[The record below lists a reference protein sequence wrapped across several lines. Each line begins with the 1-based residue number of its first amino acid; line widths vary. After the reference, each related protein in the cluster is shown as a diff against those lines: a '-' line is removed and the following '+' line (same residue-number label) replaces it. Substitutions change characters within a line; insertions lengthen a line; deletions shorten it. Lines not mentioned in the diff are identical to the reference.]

1 MKRTKRLLSTLLAL
15 CMVLAMLPAT
25 AMASG
30 REQINRWTVLVLD
43 HSGSM
48 RNDPIEQLKKA
59 ASTFCDEVERDSNI
73 NHVAIVGFS
82 TTPDTLGRNPVG
94 DNAVFTADMNVAKQ
108 QINNLRADGMTDMA
122 AALQEAKRLLDGV
135 SSANM
140 KDVKNIVLLSDGLPE
155 VEEVAY
161 NYTLQNTYAA
171 KGPYLASGYS
181 LEDYFLGSANYTH
194 EKFTDYGFV
203 PSGHKTM
210 YNIYAIG
217 FFHRLSAER
226 QKLCKE
232 ILMSV
237 QNKGFYE
244 VANTSDLEFVLG
256 GVVADEIL
264 DVKEPGAP
272 EGTSFD
278 PNTTPRV
285 TITIACP
292 VDVTV
297 TPRNSLNPVLDS
309 RDTTKLNCAY
319 GEMNVESAAGTKTI
333 TLDAEYRYDIKVI
346 AQEGAPATF
355 PVHIKAVHSSSPT
368 NPVYDETVEMKKAA
382 QAMSVYVRAGGM
394 SVAPVIPY
402 DPITTPDGED
412 VTDIPSHFTFVP
424 TVTGGTV
431 VLSKR
436 NAEPGDWVNVY
447 VTPDEGYK
455 LESLTV
461 TDMRGWPVTLREMGE
476 NAFSFTMPNA
486 RINVNPVFVKVE
498 ADDDPYSTNVPT
510 NIPNIEGTSPNYGNM
525 VINTAAMNYSDVNAG
540 DWFYNNVKFCH
551 ERYLLNKTGEAD
563 GKFEPNTASTRATVW
578 TALSRLA
585 GRNTVTQ
592 GDNWYDRAQIWA
604 KGKGITDGERPMDSM
619 TREEFVT
626 MLWRYDGNKY
636 VQNSALGQF
645 NDGESVSWWAT
656 EAVKWAVATGLLN
669 GSNGSLN
676 PQSNVTRAEVAAVLQ
691 RYVQNVH

>member
-25 AMASG
+25 AMAAG
-30 REQINRWTVLVLD
+30 NTEPAKKPVDRYTVLVLD

-48 RNDPIEQLKKA
+48 RDEPIEQMQSA
-59 ASTFCDEVERDSNI
+59 AKQFCQAAQEDNAKDNKTWNRI
-73 NHVAIVGFS
+73 AILGFS
-82 TTPDTLGRNPVG
+82 TTPDTG
-94 DNAVFTADMNVAKQ
+94 AVFTDN
-108 QINNLRADGMTDMA
+108 INDLTAAIDRLQATNLTDIA
-122 AALQEAKRLLDGV
+122 AALVEADSLLQKVGTSTDEYDV
-135 SSANM
+135 
-140 KDVKNIVLLSDGLPE
+140 VKNIVLLSDGLPE
-155 VEEVAY
+155 TYENGESGKYDNYGFSVDVGQSNRCWNIVEKSDLRTRNNV
-161 NYTLQNTYAA
+161 YTL
-171 KGPYLASGYS
+171 
-181 LEDYFLGSANYTH
+181 
-194 EKFTDYGFV
+194 
-203 PSGHKTM
+203 
-210 YNIYAIG
+210 G
-217 FFHRLSAER
+217 FFHSMSAER
-226 QKLCKE
+226 MALCRQLLSD
-232 ILMSV
+232 I
-237 QNKGFYE
+237 QTKGFYT
-244 VANTSDLEFVLG
+244 VTNSNDLEFVLG
-256 GVVADEIL
+256 DLVASDIL
-264 DVKEPGAP
+264 DPTVPEAP
-272 EGTSFD
+272 ETFD
-278 PNTTPRV
+278 PQQATNKIV
-285 TITIACP
+285 VKIACP
-292 VDVTV
+292 VNVTV
-297 TPRNSLNPVLDS
+297 EVKGTEVLNSVSQTDSKYGKIDFTPS
-309 RDTTKLNCAY
+309 TKYPGTNIKTVTL
-319 GEMNVESAAGTKTI
+319 AAGYPYNFELAATAPCK
-333 TLDAEYRYDIKVI
+333 AEVTYTYYDGQGIAKRMDGTPGEGV
-346 AQEGAPATF
+346 AQEVDFTISNATDLVSNIYVGANSNRASITEPSTAT
-355 PVHIKAVHSSSPT
+355 KDT
-368 NPVYDETVEMKKAA
+368 E
-382 QAMSVYVRAGGM
+382 
-394 SVAPVIPY
+394 
-402 DPITTPDGED
+402 ITDTS
-412 VTDIPSHFTFVP
+412 SHFTFVP

-436 NAEPGDWVNVY
+436 NAEPGDWVNIY

-510 NIPNIEGTSPNYGNM
+510 TIPNIEGTSPNYGNM

>member
-1 MKRTKRLLSTLLAL
+1 MRQFRNGVIKLGGKFMKRTKRLLSTLLAL

-25 AMASG
+25 AMAAGNGNDSNLIPTE
-30 REQINRWTVLVLD
+30 RYTVLVLD

-48 RNDPIEQLKKA
+48 RGQPIEQMKDAAKKFCEVIKNDNTNPETN
-59 ASTFCDEVERDSNI
+59 STNY
-73 NHVAIVGFS
+73 VAVVGFS
-82 TTPDTLGRNPVG
+82 TTPDAGAAFTQNIDELYPVI
-94 DNAVFTADMNVAKQ
+94 D
-108 QINNLRADGMTDMA
+108 NLRATNLTDIS
-122 AALQEAKRLLDGV
+122 AALLEADRLFRETPTTRETKKIV
-135 SSANM
+135 R
-140 KDVKNIVLLSDGLPE
+140 NIILLSDGLPE
-155 VEEVAY
+155 TSYTGHVDGPFKDMGHWAVGQANRCY
-161 NYTLQNTYAA
+161 NIVKENGMLD
-171 KGPYLASGYS
+171 GR
-181 LEDYFLGSANYTH
+181 
-194 EKFTDYGFV
+194 
-203 PSGHKTM
+203 
-210 YNIYAIG
+210 YNIYSLG
-217 FFHRLSAER
+217 FFHGMSYYDAAFCGKVLT
-226 QKLCKE
+226 KL
-232 ILMSV
+232 
-237 QNKGFYE
+237 QNCGFYE
-244 VANTSDLEFVLG
+244 VQKAEDLDFVFGQIGDEIIKGEPIGVPEGEFNFGANTPRL
-256 GVVADEIL
+256 VV
-264 DVKEPGAP
+264 
-272 EGTSFD
+272 
-278 PNTTPRV
+278 
-285 TITIACP
+285 TIACP
-292 VDVTV
+292 VHVEVTV
-297 TPRNSLNPVLDS
+297 NGDS
-309 RDTTKLNCAY
+309 WSTENATETVKVGNY
-319 GEMNVESAAGTKTI
+319 GKIELTQVSDGTSTKTL
-333 TLDAEYRYDIKVI
+333 TLRPGYNYTIGISAYADGNVTISTVNYD
-346 AQEGAPATF
+346 QNG
-355 PVHIKAVHSSSPT
+355 PT
-368 NPVYDETVEMKKAA
+368 NTNTEPRTYPMKKD
-382 QAMSVYVRAGGM
+382 QA
-394 SVAPVIPY
+394 
-402 DPITTPDGED
+402 ITTTIFRNGSFFTTDPNEDQPTKGDTDG
-412 VTDIPSHFTFVP
+412 SHFTFVP

>member
-1 MKRTKRLLSTLLAL
+1 MKRTKRLLSTVRAP
-15 CMVLAMLPAT
+15 CIVLAMLPAT
-25 AMASG
+25 AMAAGNGNDSNLIPTE
-30 REQINRWTVLVLD
+30 RYTVLVLD

-48 RNDPIEQLKKA
+48 RGQPIEQMKDAAKKFCEVIKNDNTNPETN
-59 ASTFCDEVERDSNI
+59 STNY
-73 NHVAIVGFS
+73 VAVVGFS
-82 TTPDTLGRNPVG
+82 TTPDAGAAFTQNIDELYPVI
-94 DNAVFTADMNVAKQ
+94 D
-108 QINNLRADGMTDMA
+108 NLRATNLTDIS
-122 AALQEAKRLLDGV
+122 AALLEADRLFRETPTTRENKKIV
-135 SSANM
+135 Q
-140 KDVKNIVLLSDGLPE
+140 NIILLSDGLPE
-155 VEEVAY
+155 TSYTGHVDGPFKDMGHWAVGQANRCY
-161 NYTLQNTYAA
+161 NIVVNDNKMLDNYNV
-171 KGPYLASGYS
+171 YS
-181 LEDYFLGSANYTH
+181 L
-194 EKFTDYGFV
+194 
-203 PSGHKTM
+203 
-210 YNIYAIG
+210 G
-217 FFHRLSAER
+217 FFHGMSYYDAAFCGKVLT
-226 QKLCKE
+226 KL
-232 ILMSV
+232 
-237 QNKGFYE
+237 QNCGFYE
-244 VANTSDLEFVLG
+244 VQNASDLDFVFGQIGDEIINGEPIPAPKDAFNPDANTPHL
-256 GVVADEIL
+256 VV
-264 DVKEPGAP
+264 
-272 EGTSFD
+272 
-278 PNTTPRV
+278 
-285 TITIACP
+285 TIACP
-292 VDVTV
+292 VDVDVTV
-297 TPRNSLNPVLDS
+297 NGKTASTKDETGPVLIGNKGEYGKIVIS
-309 RDTTKLNCAY
+309 PAAVGTTKTLTLCPGYNYTIGLSAY
-319 GEMNVESAAGTKTI
+319 ADGEVKITTQYVGGSSANK
-333 TLDAEYRYDIKVI
+333 DKEYKL
-346 AQEGAPATF
+346 T
-355 PVHIKAVHSSSPT
+355 
-368 NPVYDETVEMKKAA
+368 MKKG
-382 QAMSVYVRAGGM
+382 QA
-394 SVAPVIPY
+394 
-402 DPITTPDGED
+402 ITTTIFRDGTSFTTEPNED
-412 VTDIPSHFTFVP
+412 QPTKGDTDGSHFTFVP

>member
-25 AMASG
+25 AMAAGNGNDSNLIPTE
-30 REQINRWTVLVLD
+30 RYTVLVLD

-48 RNDPIEQLKKA
+48 RGQPIEQMKDAAKKFCEVIKNDNTNPETN
-59 ASTFCDEVERDSNI
+59 STNY
-73 NHVAIVGFS
+73 VAVVGFS
-82 TTPDTLGRNPVG
+82 TTPDAGAAFTQNIDELYPVI
-94 DNAVFTADMNVAKQ
+94 D
-108 QINNLRADGMTDMA
+108 NLRATNLTDIS
-122 AALQEAKRLLDGV
+122 AALLEADRLFRETPTTRETKKIV
-135 SSANM
+135 R
-140 KDVKNIVLLSDGLPE
+140 NIILLSDGLPE
-155 VEEVAY
+155 TSYTGHVDGPFKDMGHWAVGQANRCY
-161 NYTLQNTYAA
+161 NIVVNDNKMLD
-171 KGPYLASGYS
+171 GR
-181 LEDYFLGSANYTH
+181 
-194 EKFTDYGFV
+194 
-203 PSGHKTM
+203 
-210 YNIYAIG
+210 YNIYSLG
-217 FFHRLSAER
+217 FFHGMSYYDAAFCGKVLT
-226 QKLCKE
+226 KL
-232 ILMSV
+232 
-237 QNKGFYE
+237 QNCGFYE
-244 VANTSDLEFVLG
+244 VQKAEDLDFVFG
-256 GVVADEIL
+256 QIGDEIIKGEPIGVPEKEFNF
-264 DVKEPGAP
+264 DV
-272 EGTSFD
+272 
-278 PNTTPRV
+278 NTPRLV
-285 TITIACP
+285 VKIACP
-292 VDVTV
+292 VHVEVTV
-297 TPRNSLNPVLDS
+297 NGGSWSTENATETVKVGN
-309 RDTTKLNCAY
+309 Y
-319 GEMNVESAAGTKTI
+319 GKIELTQVSDGTSTKTL
-333 TLDAEYRYDIKVI
+333 TLRPGYNYTIGISAYADGNVTISTVNYG
-346 AQEGAPATF
+346 QNG
-355 PVHIKAVHSSSPT
+355 PT
-368 NPVYDETVEMKKAA
+368 NTESKTYLMKKD
-382 QAMSVYVRAGGM
+382 QA
-394 SVAPVIPY
+394 
-402 DPITTPDGED
+402 ITTTIFRNGSFFTTDPNEDQPTKSDTDG
-412 VTDIPSHFTFVP
+412 SHFTFVP

-498 ADDDPYSTNVPT
+498 ADNDPYSTNVPT
-510 NIPNIEGTSPNYGNM
+510 TIPNIEGTSPNYGNM

>member
-25 AMASG
+25 AMAAGNGNDSSLIPTE
-30 REQINRWTVLVLD
+30 RYTVLVLD

-48 RNDPIEQLKKA
+48 RGQPIEQMKDAAKKFCEVIKNDNTNPETN
-59 ASTFCDEVERDSNI
+59 STNY
-73 NHVAIVGFS
+73 VAVVGFS
-82 TTPDTLGRNPVG
+82 TTPDAGAAFTQNIDELYPVI
-94 DNAVFTADMNVAKQ
+94 D
-108 QINNLRADGMTDMA
+108 NLRATNLTDIS
-122 AALQEAKRLLDGV
+122 AALLEADRLFRETPTTRETKKIV
-135 SSANM
+135 R
-140 KDVKNIVLLSDGLPE
+140 NIILLSDGLPE
-155 VEEVAY
+155 TSYTGHVDGPFKDMGHWAVGQANRCY
-161 NYTLQNTYAA
+161 NIVKENGMLD
-171 KGPYLASGYS
+171 GR
-181 LEDYFLGSANYTH
+181 
-194 EKFTDYGFV
+194 
-203 PSGHKTM
+203 
-210 YNIYAIG
+210 YNIYSLG
-217 FFHRLSAER
+217 FFHGMSYYDAAFCGKVLT
-226 QKLCKE
+226 KL
-232 ILMSV
+232 
-237 QNKGFYE
+237 QNCGFYE
-244 VANTSDLEFVLG
+244 VQKAEDLDFVFGQIGDEIIKGEPIGVPEGEFNFDANTPRL
-256 GVVADEIL
+256 VV
-264 DVKEPGAP
+264 
-272 EGTSFD
+272 
-278 PNTTPRV
+278 
-285 TITIACP
+285 TIACP
-292 VDVTV
+292 VHVEVTV
-297 TPRNSLNPVLDS
+297 NGDS
-309 RDTTKLNCAY
+309 WRTENATETVKVGNY
-319 GEMNVESAAGTKTI
+319 GKIELTQVSDGTSTKTL
-333 TLDAEYRYDIKVI
+333 TLRPGYNYTIGISAYADGNVTISTVNYD
-346 AQEGAPATF
+346 QNG
-355 PVHIKAVHSSSPT
+355 PT
-368 NPVYDETVEMKKAA
+368 NTNTEPRTYPMKKD
-382 QAMSVYVRAGGM
+382 QA
-394 SVAPVIPY
+394 
-402 DPITTPDGED
+402 ITTTIFRNGSFFTTDPNEDQPTKSDTDG
-412 VTDIPSHFTFVP
+412 SHFTFVP

-510 NIPNIEGTSPNYGNM
+510 TIPNIEGTSPNYGNM

>member
-25 AMASG
+25 AMAAGNGNDSNLIPTE
-30 REQINRWTVLVLD
+30 RYTVLVLD

-48 RNDPIEQLKKA
+48 RGQPIEQMKDAAKKFCEVIKNDNTNPETN
-59 ASTFCDEVERDSNI
+59 STNY
-73 NHVAIVGFS
+73 VAVVGFS
-82 TTPDTLGRNPVG
+82 TTPDAGAAFTQNIDELYPVI
-94 DNAVFTADMNVAKQ
+94 D
-108 QINNLRADGMTDMA
+108 NLRATNLTDIS
-122 AALQEAKRLLDGV
+122 AALLEADRLFRETPTTRETKKIV
-135 SSANM
+135 R
-140 KDVKNIVLLSDGLPE
+140 NIILLSDGLPE
-155 VEEVAY
+155 TSYTGHVDGPFKDMGHWAVGQANRCY
-161 NYTLQNTYAA
+161 NIVVNDNKMLD
-171 KGPYLASGYS
+171 GR
-181 LEDYFLGSANYTH
+181 
-194 EKFTDYGFV
+194 
-203 PSGHKTM
+203 
-210 YNIYAIG
+210 YNIYSLG
-217 FFHRLSAER
+217 FFHGMSYYDAAFCGKVMT
-226 QKLCKE
+226 KL
-232 ILMSV
+232 
-237 QNKGFYE
+237 QNCGFYE
-244 VANTSDLEFVLG
+244 VQNATDLDFIFEQ
-256 GVVADEIL
+256 VADEIISGDPATVVPGEE
-264 DVKEPGAP
+264 DV
-272 EGTSFD
+272 FD
-278 PNTTPRV
+278 VNSNNRV
-285 TITIACP
+285 VVKIACP
-292 VDVTV
+292 VDVEVVVNGEEPATSAGKVAGSDPVPIGSTAQYGKMVISEEAGVLGTIKTV
-297 TPRNSLNPVLDS
+297 TLRPGFNYTIGLTATETYNNVRIETKVYKDGQFDKESNNYDNPLKMTKGQRVTTTVFRNG
-309 RDTTKLNCAY
+309 TTF
-319 GEMNVESAAGTKTI
+319 T
-333 TLDAEYRYDIKVI
+333 
-346 AQEGAPATF
+346 
-355 PVHIKAVHSSSPT
+355 T
-368 NPVYDETVEMKKAA
+368 NPNEDQPTK
-382 QAMSVYVRAGGM
+382 G
-394 SVAPVIPY
+394 
-402 DPITTPDGED
+402 DTDG
-412 VTDIPSHFTFVP
+412 SHFTFVP
-424 TVTGGTV
+424 TTVGGTV

-436 NAEPGDWVNVY
+436 NAEVGDWVNVY

>member
-25 AMASG
+25 AMAAG
-30 REQINRWTVLVLD
+30 NTEPAKKPVDRYTVLVLD
-43 HSGSM
+43 QSGSM
-48 RNDPIEQLKKA
+48 YGDPLEQMKA
-59 ASTFCDEVERDSNI
+59 AALKFCDA
-73 NHVAIVGFS
+73 VAEDNANTATTKTWNKVAVLGFS
-82 TTPDTLGRNPVG
+82 TQP
-94 DNAVFTADMNVAKQ
+94 NANVSFTDDVNQMRAAINQLAADS
-108 QINNLRADGMTDMA
+108 LTDIA
-122 AALQEAKRLLDGV
+122 AALLEADRLLKGV
-135 SSANM
+135 GASTNEY
-140 KDVKNIVLLSDGLPE
+140 DVVKNIVLLSDGLPE
-155 VEEVAY
+155 TNEPGTY
-161 NYTLQNTYAA
+161 NGRYSNSNHWGVPQANRCWDIVDSNGLLKEYNV
-171 KGPYLASGYS
+171 YS
-181 LEDYFLGSANYTH
+181 L
-194 EKFTDYGFV
+194 
-203 PSGHKTM
+203 
-210 YNIYAIG
+210 G
-217 FFHRLSAER
+217 FFHDMEFDDIAFCGRVLNDLQNAGFYAVQSAED
-226 QKLCKE
+226 LDFVFE
-232 ILMSV
+232 DFITEDII
-237 QNKGFYE
+237 GGDGE
-244 VANTSDLEFVLG
+244 TVAPPDTR
-256 GVVADEIL
+256 
-264 DVKEPGAP
+264 
-272 EGTSFD
+272 D
-278 PNTTPRV
+278 PDAHDRTV
-285 TITIACP
+285 ITIACP

-297 TPRNSLNPVLDS
+297 SVADISVSSANQVVGTRLNIGNYGWMDIS
-309 RDTTKLNCAY
+309 EGTNGTTKKITV
-319 GEMNVESAAGTKTI
+319 VE
-333 TLDAEYRYDIKVI
+333 EYRYAIGMKATGDGAVKVTVEHYAANSSAPSSTEIKEPITVKRGQNGTI
-346 AQEGAPATF
+346 RVRNNGS
-355 PVHIKAVHSSSPT
+355 VYISPIT
-368 NPVYDETVEMKKAA
+368 DET
-382 QAMSVYVRAGGM
+382 QTVR
-394 SVAPVIPY
+394 
-402 DPITTPDGED
+402 DNRT
-412 VTDIPSHFTFVP
+412 HFSFVP

-486 RINVNPVFVKVE
+486 RINVNPVFVKIE

>member
-59 ASTFCDEVERDSNI
+59 ASKFCDEVERDSNI

-94 DNAVFTADMNVAKQ
+94 DNAVFTTDMNVAKQ

-140 KDVKNIVLLSDGLPE
+140 K
-155 VEEVAY
+155 
-161 NYTLQNTYAA
+161 
-171 KGPYLASGYS
+171 
-181 LEDYFLGSANYTH
+181 
-194 EKFTDYGFV
+194 
-203 PSGHKTM
+203 
-210 YNIYAIG
+210 
-217 FFHRLSAER
+217 
-226 QKLCKE
+226 E

-264 DVKEPGAP
+264 DVTEPAAP

-333 TLDAEYRYDIKVI
+333 TLDAKYRYDIKVI

-382 QAMSVYVRAGGM
+382 QAMSVYVRARGM

-498 ADDDPYSTNVPT
+498 ADNDPYSTNVPT
-510 NIPNIEGTSPNYGNM
+510 TIPNIEGTSPNYGNM

-645 NDGESVSWWAT
+645 NDGETVSWWAT

>member
-1 MKRTKRLLSTLLAL
+1 MRSDKYGTLSVSAEPEENNPGYAKTL
-15 CMVLAMLPAT
+15 
-25 AMASG
+25 
-30 REQINRWTVLVLD
+30 I
-43 HSGSM
+43 
-48 RNDPIEQLKKA
+48 
-59 ASTFCDEVERDSNI
+59 
-73 NHVAIVGFS
+73 
-82 TTPDTLGRNPVG
+82 
-94 DNAVFTADMNVAKQ
+94 
-108 QINNLRADGMTDMA
+108 LRAGLKYDINMTA
-122 AALQEAKRLLDGV
+122 TG
-135 SSANM
+135 
-140 KDVKNIVLLSDGLPE
+140 
-155 VEEVAY
+155 
-161 NYTLQNTYAA
+161 
-171 KGPYLASGYS
+171 
-181 LEDYFLGSANYTH
+181 
-194 EKFTDYGFV
+194 
-203 PSGHKTM
+203 
-210 YNIYAIG
+210 
-217 FFHRLSAER
+217 
-226 QKLCKE
+226 
-232 ILMSV
+232 
-237 QNKGFYE
+237 
-244 VANTSDLEFVLG
+244 
-256 GVVADEIL
+256 
-264 DVKEPGAP
+264 
-272 EGTSFD
+272 EGT
-278 PNTTPRV
+278 
-285 TITIACP
+285 
-292 VDVTV
+292 VTV
-297 TPRNSLNPVLDS
+297 ICKSVI
-309 RDTTKLNCAY
+309 
-319 GEMNVESAAGTKTI
+319 GGTKT
-333 TLDAEYRYDIKVI
+333 LLVDN
-346 AQEGAPATF
+346 
-355 PVHIKAVHSSSPT
+355 SS
-368 NPVYDETVEMKKAA
+368 
-382 QAMSVYVRAGGM
+382 
-394 SVAPVIPY
+394 APVALTKVGNVLPMWIYSNNQVHVNKSETKPST
-402 DPITTPDGED
+402 DPNRPEER
-412 VTDIPSHFTFVP
+412 PSRFAFVP

-436 NAEPGDWVNVY
+436 NAEAGDWVNIY

-461 TDMRGWPVTLREMGE
+461 TDMRGWPVTVREMGE

>member
-1 MKRTKRLLSTLLAL
+1 
-15 CMVLAMLPAT
+15 MVLAMLPAT

-59 ASTFCDEVERDSNI
+59 ASKFCDEVERDSNI
-73 NHVAIVGFS
+73 NDVAIVGFS

-94 DNAVFTADMNVAKQ
+94 DNAVFTTDMNVAKQ

-155 VEEVAY
+155 VAEVAY

-171 KGPYLASGYS
+171 KGPYLAGEYK
-181 LEDYFLGSANYTH
+181 LENYFLGSANYTH
-194 EKFTDYGFV
+194 EMFTDYGFV
-203 PSGHKTM
+203 PSGHKTV

-264 DVKEPGAP
+264 DVTEPAAP

-333 TLDAEYRYDIKVI
+333 TLRYKGDCPR
-346 AQEGAPATF
+346 GCSCHF
-355 PVHIKAVHSSSPT
+355 PCS
-368 NPVYDETVEMKKAA
+368 
-382 QAMSVYVRAGGM
+382 
-394 SVAPVIPY
+394 
-402 DPITTPDGED
+402 
-412 VTDIPSHFTFVP
+412 
-424 TVTGGTV
+424 
-431 VLSKR
+431 
-436 NAEPGDWVNVY
+436 
-447 VTPDEGYK
+447 YK
-455 LESLTV
+455 
-461 TDMRGWPVTLREMGE
+461 
-476 NAFSFTMPNA
+476 
-486 RINVNPVFVKVE
+486 
-498 ADDDPYSTNVPT
+498 
-510 NIPNIEGTSPNYGNM
+510 
-525 VINTAAMNYSDVNAG
+525 
-540 DWFYNNVKFCH
+540 
-551 ERYLLNKTGEAD
+551 
-563 GKFEPNTASTRATVW
+563 
-578 TALSRLA
+578 SR
-585 GRNTVTQ
+585 
-592 GDNWYDRAQIWA
+592 
-604 KGKGITDGERPMDSM
+604 S
-619 TREEFVT
+619 
-626 MLWRYDGNKY
+626 
-636 VQNSALGQF
+636 
-645 NDGESVSWWAT
+645 
-656 EAVKWAVATGLLN
+656 
-669 GSNGSLN
+669 
-676 PQSNVTRAEVAAVLQ
+676 
-691 RYVQNVH
+691 

>member
-25 AMASG
+25 AMAAGNGNDSSLIPTE
-30 REQINRWTVLVLD
+30 RYTVLVLD

-48 RNDPIEQLKKA
+48 RGQPIEQMKDAAKKFCEVIKNDNTNPETN
-59 ASTFCDEVERDSNI
+59 STNY
-73 NHVAIVGFS
+73 VAVVGFS
-82 TTPDTLGRNPVG
+82 TTPDAGAAFTQNIDELYPVI
-94 DNAVFTADMNVAKQ
+94 D
-108 QINNLRADGMTDMA
+108 NLRATNLTDIS
-122 AALQEAKRLLDGV
+122 AALLEADRLFRETPTTRENKKIV
-135 SSANM
+135 R
-140 KDVKNIVLLSDGLPE
+140 NIILLSDGLPE
-155 VEEVAY
+155 TSYTGHVDGPFKDMGHWAVGQANRCY
-161 NYTLQNTYAA
+161 NIVKENGMLD
-171 KGPYLASGYS
+171 GR
-181 LEDYFLGSANYTH
+181 
-194 EKFTDYGFV
+194 
-203 PSGHKTM
+203 
-210 YNIYAIG
+210 YNIYSLG
-217 FFHRLSAER
+217 FFHGMSYYDAAFCGKVLT
-226 QKLCKE
+226 KL
-232 ILMSV
+232 
-237 QNKGFYE
+237 QNCGFYE
-244 VANTSDLEFVLG
+244 VQKAGDLEIVFKAIG
-256 GVVADEIL
+256 DEIINGIEAQP
-264 DVKEPGAP
+264 DPKDK
-272 EGTSFD
+272 FD
-278 PNTTPRV
+278 PAPTSTEDRV
-285 TITIACP
+285 IIEIACP
-292 VDVTV
+292 VDVDVTV
-297 TPRNSLNPVLDS
+297 RAATATSAGHAVGETVSIGEKGEYGKMVIGEAPVG
-309 RDTTKLNCAY
+309 T
-319 GEMNVESAAGTKTI
+319 TKTI
-333 TLDAEYRYDIKVI
+333 TVRSGYNYTL
-346 AQEGAPATF
+346 GLTAT
-355 PVHIKAVHSSSPT
+355 A
-368 NPVYDETVEMKKAA
+368 DCTVK
-382 QAMSVYVRAGGM
+382 
-394 SVAPVIPY
+394 
-402 DPITTPDGED
+402 ITTSVWANGTLSQKSFAEPKMNAQQRITTTVYRDGSSFTTDPNED
-412 VTDIPSHFTFVP
+412 QPTKSDTDGSHFTFVP

-510 NIPNIEGTSPNYGNM
+510 TIPNIEGTSPNYGNM

>member
-1 MKRTKRLLSTLLAL
+1 MKKDQAITTTIFR
-15 CMVLAMLPAT
+15 
-25 AMASG
+25 
-30 REQINRWTVLVLD
+30 N
-43 HSGSM
+43 GS
-48 RNDPIEQLKKA
+48 
-59 ASTFCDEVERDSNI
+59 F
-73 NHVAIVGFS
+73 F
-82 TTPDTLGRNPVG
+82 TT
-94 DNAVFTADMNVAKQ
+94 
-108 QINNLRADGMTDMA
+108 
-122 AALQEAKRLLDGV
+122 
-135 SSANM
+135 
-140 KDVKNIVLLSDGLPE
+140 
-155 VEEVAY
+155 
-161 NYTLQNTYAA
+161 
-171 KGPYLASGYS
+171 
-181 LEDYFLGSANYTH
+181 
-194 EKFTDYGFV
+194 
-203 PSGHKTM
+203 
-210 YNIYAIG
+210 
-217 FFHRLSAER
+217 
-226 QKLCKE
+226 
-232 ILMSV
+232 
-237 QNKGFYE
+237 
-244 VANTSDLEFVLG
+244 
-256 GVVADEIL
+256 
-264 DVKEPGAP
+264 
-272 EGTSFD
+272 D
-278 PNTTPRV
+278 PNEDQPTK
-285 TITIACP
+285 
-292 VDVTV
+292 
-297 TPRNSLNPVLDS
+297 S
-309 RDTTKLNCAY
+309 DT
-319 GEMNVESAAGTKTI
+319 
-333 TLDAEYRYDIKVI
+333 
-346 AQEGAPATF
+346 
-355 PVHIKAVHSSSPT
+355 
-368 NPVYDETVEMKKAA
+368 
-382 QAMSVYVRAGGM
+382 
-394 SVAPVIPY
+394 
-402 DPITTPDGED
+402 DG
-412 VTDIPSHFTFVP
+412 SHFTFVP

-510 NIPNIEGTSPNYGNM
+510 TIPNIEGTSPNYGNM

-551 ERYLLNKTGEAD
+551 ERYLLNNTGEAA

-636 VQNSALGQF
+636 VQNNALGQF
-645 NDGESVSWWAT
+645 NDGTSVSWWAT

>member
-25 AMASG
+25 AMAAAPAPVTD
-30 REQINRWTVLVLD
+30 RYTVLVLD

-48 RNDPIEQLKKA
+48 RGDPIYELRDA
-59 ASTFCDEVERDSNI
+59 AWKFCQTVKEDTSGVT

-82 TTPDTLGRNPVG
+82 TYGKVEHE
-94 DNAVFTADMNVAKQ
+94 FTTVMDDLRSC
-108 QINNLRADGMTDMA
+108 INSFYADGMTNMGD
-122 AALQEAKRLLDGV
+122 ALAKAKALFTNVPAD
-135 SSANM
+135 AT
-140 KDVKNIVLLSDGLPE
+140 KNIVLLSDGLPE
-155 VEEVAY
+155 IEEIDY
-161 NYTLQNTYAA
+161 NYTLQTTYAN
-171 KGPYLASGYS
+171 KGPYSMTVYPLGT
-181 LEDYFLGSANYTH
+181 YFIGSANYTH
-194 EKFTDYGFV
+194 EKIKELGFI
-203 PSGHKTM
+203 PDIDNRDF
-210 YNIYAIG
+210 NIYTIG
-217 FFHRLSAER
+217 FFHRLSDAR
-226 QKLCKE
+226 KALCEQVLKD
-232 ILMSV
+232 IA
-237 QNKGFYE
+237 NKGFYE
-244 VANTSDLEFVLG
+244 VASTNDLEFVLG
-256 GVVADEIL
+256 EVVSDDIL
-264 DVKEPGAP
+264 NVQDPVAP
-272 EGTSFD
+272 DAQTFD
-278 PNTTPRV
+278 PNTYPQVR
-285 TITIACP
+285 ITIACP

-297 TPRNSLNPVLDS
+297 TPRGVSDPVLDS
-309 RDTTKLNCAY
+309 NNSAKLDCGY
-319 GEMNVESAAGTKTI
+319 GKMVVESAAGTKTL
-333 TLDAEYRYDIKVI
+333 TLDAKYRYDIKVT
-346 AQEGAPATF
+346 AQTGAPSAF
-355 PVHIKAVHSSSPT
+355 PVNVTATYHKDASSSDTLYAKPI
-368 NPVYDETVEMKKAA
+368 EMKAN
-382 QAMSVYVRAGGM
+382 QVMPIYVRASGT
-394 SVAPVIPY
+394 SVQPIAPY
-402 DPITTPDGED
+402 DPTTTTPGNDAED
-412 VTDIPSHFTFVP
+412 KPSNFTFVP

-436 NAEPGDWVNVY
+436 NAEEGDWVNIY

-461 TDMRGWPVTLREMGE
+461 TDQRGWPVTVREMGE

-498 ADDDPYSTNVPT
+498 EDDLFSTNVPDT
-510 NIPNIEGTSPNYGNM
+510 IPDIPNVDGTSPNYGSM

-551 ERYLLNKTGEAD
+551 ERYLLNNTGEAD

-636 VQNSALGQF
+636 VQNNALGQF
-645 NDGESVSWWAT
+645 NDGTSVSWWAT

-691 RYVQNVH
+691 RYVQSVH

>member
-25 AMASG
+25 AMAAG
-30 REQINRWTVLVLD
+30 TTVDPVKTRYTVLVLD
-43 HSGSM
+43 CSGSM
-48 RNDPIEQLKKA
+48 YGDPIVALREAATKFCEQVFLADTAEVKNQVALVSFDDYAIVESDFTNDLDKLKA
-59 ASTFCDEVERDSNI
+59 AISTLDDRGITNI
-73 NHVAIVGFS
+73 ADALVKA
-82 TTPDTLGRNPVG
+82 DTLLKNVN
-94 DNAVFTADMNVAKQ
+94 DANAIKNV
-108 QINNLRADGMTDMA
+108 
-122 AALQEAKRLLDGV
+122 LLLTDGV
-135 SSANM
+135 PVLPNSGDQNGPYDDWEANYCYNTEQRLGM
-140 KDVKNIVLLSDGLPE
+140 KD
-155 VEEVAY
+155 
-161 NYTLQNTYAA
+161 
-171 KGPYLASGYS
+171 
-181 LEDYFLGSANYTH
+181 H
-194 EKFTDYGFV
+194 
-203 PSGHKTM
+203 
-210 YNIYAIG
+210 YNIYTFG
-217 FFHRLSAER
+217 FFHRLRGTELAFCRRFLTDLSTFDR
-226 QKLCKE
+226 GTGK
-232 ILMSV
+232 
-237 QNKGFYE
+237 FYE
-244 VANTSDLEFVLG
+244 IGSVKDLDFVFGNVVSD
-256 GVVADEIL
+256 DIL
-264 DVKEPGAP
+264 DPTVPDAP
-272 EGTSFD
+272 LDNFD
-278 PNTTPRV
+278 PTNPNRLV
-285 TITIACP
+285 VEVRCP
-292 VDVTV
+292 VEVTV
-297 TPRNSLNPVLDS
+297 TPRVTGITAPVLDS
-309 RDTTKLNCAY
+309 RSVLTSDKY
-319 GEMNVESAAGTKTI
+319 GVVTLGEVEEDGTRSKTLVLRPDI
-333 TLDAEYRYDIKVI
+333 KYDIQMVATGKGIVNVTYTEYKNNSI
-346 AQEGAPATF
+346 VGTPKTTPEGGVALNQANDILSMWIYGDNQA
-355 PVHIKAVHSSSPT
+355 HI
-368 NPVYDETVEMKKAA
+368 N
-382 QAMSVYVRAGGM
+382 
-394 SVAPVIPY
+394 SVA
-402 DPITTPDGED
+402 TTPYEGER
-412 VTDIPSHFTFVP
+412 VEERPSRFAYVP

-436 NAEPGDWVNVY
+436 NAEAGDWVNVY

-498 ADDDPYSTNVPT
+498 ADDGPYSTNVPAT
-510 NIPNIEGTSPNYGNM
+510 IPNIEGTSPNYGNM

-551 ERYLLNKTGEAD
+551 ERYLLNKTGEAE

>member
-25 AMASG
+25 AMAAAPETPVD
-30 REQINRWTVLVLD
+30 RYTVLVLD

-48 RNDPIEQLKKA
+48 RGSPISALKEA
-59 ASTFCDEVERDSNI
+59 AKNFCNQVATDQTRT
-73 NHVAIVGFS
+73 NHVALVGFS
-82 TTPDTLGRNPVG
+82 TDAKVEHG
-94 DNAVFTADMNVAKQ
+94 FTSTMSDLTST
-108 QINNLRADGMTDMA
+108 IDSFYADGLTNIGDGFRKA
-122 AALQEAKRLLDGV
+122 VGLLNNRDV
-135 SSANM
+135 VPENA
-140 KDVKNIVLLSDGLPE
+140 VKNIILLSDGLPE
-155 VEEVAY
+155 TNEKTAD
-161 NYTLQNTYAA
+161 
-171 KGPYLASGYS
+171 GPYTSA
-181 LEDYFLGSANYTH
+181 DYPDYYFYGSANYA
-194 EKFTDYGFV
+194 
-203 PSGHKTM
+203 S
-210 YNIYAIG
+210 NIVVKELGLKNPETTINTYTIG
-217 FFHRLSAER
+217 FFHSMSAGRREF
-226 QKLCKE
+226 CKKV
-232 ILMSV
+232 LADFANMSSYHV
-237 QNKGFYE
+237 YNS
-244 VANTSDLEFVLG
+244 TDLKFVLG
-256 GVVADEIL
+256 DVISEEIL
-264 DVKEPGAP
+264 GQTTEPDAP
-272 EGTSFD
+272 GNYDYTSK
-278 PNTTPRV
+278 NRV
-285 TITIACP
+285 VVTIACP

-297 TPRNSLNPVLDS
+297 RRLKTGEEILNSQ
-309 RDTTKLNCAY
+309 TGKLESAY
-319 GEMNVESAAGTKTI
+319 GTITNGDVDSVTNTHAKVLTLHPDFRYSVEVKAADNAPASFNVAVSAVKVENGISSSIHPVESVLMSDSQILPLYVRPG
-333 TLDAEYRYDIKVI
+333 AEDPIKVI
-346 AQEGAPATF
+346 
-355 PVHIKAVHSSSPT
+355 PVAE
-368 NPVYDETVEMKKAA
+368 N
-382 QAMSVYVRAGGM
+382 
-394 SVAPVIPY
+394 
-402 DPITTPDGED
+402 DGDDAED
-412 VTDIPSHFTFVP
+412 VPNHFTYVP

>member
-1 MKRTKRLLSTLLAL
+1 MRQFRNGVIKLGGKFMKRTKRLLSTLLAL

-25 AMASG
+25 AMAAGNGNDSNLIPTE
-30 REQINRWTVLVLD
+30 RYTVLVLD

-48 RNDPIEQLKKA
+48 RGQPIEQMKDAAKKFCEVIKNDNTNPETN
-59 ASTFCDEVERDSNI
+59 STNY
-73 NHVAIVGFS
+73 VAVVGFS
-82 TTPDTLGRNPVG
+82 TTPDAGAAFTQNIDELYPVI
-94 DNAVFTADMNVAKQ
+94 D
-108 QINNLRADGMTDMA
+108 NLRATNLTDIS
-122 AALQEAKRLLDGV
+122 AALLEADRLFRETPTTRETKKIV
-135 SSANM
+135 R
-140 KDVKNIVLLSDGLPE
+140 NIILLSDGLPE
-155 VEEVAY
+155 TSYTGHVDGPFKDMGHWAVGQANRCY
-161 NYTLQNTYAA
+161 NIVVNDNKMLD
-171 KGPYLASGYS
+171 GR
-181 LEDYFLGSANYTH
+181 
-194 EKFTDYGFV
+194 
-203 PSGHKTM
+203 
-210 YNIYAIG
+210 YNIYSLG
-217 FFHRLSAER
+217 FFHGMSYYDAAFCGKVLT
-226 QKLCKE
+226 KL
-232 ILMSV
+232 
-237 QNKGFYE
+237 QNCGFYE
-244 VANTSDLEFVLG
+244 VQKAEDLDFVFG
-256 GVVADEIL
+256 QIGDEIIKGEPIGVPEKEFNF
-264 DVKEPGAP
+264 DV
-272 EGTSFD
+272 
-278 PNTTPRV
+278 NTPRLV
-285 TITIACP
+285 VKIACP
-292 VDVTV
+292 VHVEVTV
-297 TPRNSLNPVLDS
+297 NGGSWSTENATETVKVGN
-309 RDTTKLNCAY
+309 Y
-319 GEMNVESAAGTKTI
+319 GKIELTQVSDGTSTKTL
-333 TLDAEYRYDIKVI
+333 TLRPGYNYTIGISAYADGNVTISTVNYG
-346 AQEGAPATF
+346 QNG
-355 PVHIKAVHSSSPT
+355 PT
-368 NPVYDETVEMKKAA
+368 NTESKTYLMKKD
-382 QAMSVYVRAGGM
+382 QA
-394 SVAPVIPY
+394 
-402 DPITTPDGED
+402 ITTTIFRNGSFFTTDPNEDQPTKSDTDG
-412 VTDIPSHFTFVP
+412 SHFTFVP

-498 ADDDPYSTNVPT
+498 ADNDPYSTNVPT
-510 NIPNIEGTSPNYGNM
+510 TIPNIEGTSPNYGNM

>member
-30 REQINRWTVLVLD
+30 TTVESVKNRYTVLVLD
-43 HSGSM
+43 QSGSM
-48 RNDPIEQLKKA
+48 DGEPSKNLKVA
-59 ASTFCDEVERDSNI
+59 AKKFCEAVLGDNGAI
-73 NHVAIVGFS
+73 QNHLAIVGFS
-82 TTPDTLGRNPVG
+82 TGAATLHGFNENTNLIPKKI
-94 DNAVFTADMNVAKQ
+94 DDLTADGLTN
-108 QINNLRADGMTDMA
+108 IG
-122 AALQEAKRLLDGV
+122 AALREAKGLLDAV
-135 SSANM
+135 EAN
-140 KDVKNIVLLSDGLPE
+140 DPDSIKNIVLLSDGLPE
-155 VEEVAY
+155 TDEKTA
-161 NYTLQNTYAA
+161 N
-171 KGPYLASGYS
+171 GPYNSTHYP
-181 LEDYFLGSANYTH
+181 DYYFYGSANYAYNTAK
-194 EKFTDYGFV
+194 ELGLLRENRTCDYNV
-203 PSGHKTM
+203 YTL
-210 YNIYAIG
+210 G
-217 FFHRLSAER
+217 FFHSMSAER
-226 QKLCKE
+226 ASFCKRVLTDLQSAE
-232 ILMSV
+232 DGS
-237 QNKGFYE
+237 KFYQITD
-244 VANTSDLEFVLG
+244 VGQVDFVLG
-256 GVVADEIL
+256 DYVVNDILSDGEIVTPPTQAPNPDSL
-264 DVKEPGAP
+264 DARVVVK
-272 EGTSFD
+272 
-278 PNTTPRV
+278 
-285 TITIACP
+285 IACP
-292 VDVTV
+292 VDVAVTCGNQVILNSATNSKVLTSAYGTMTEAVEDGIKGTVKTV
-297 TPRNSLNPVLDS
+297 TLAPN
-309 RDTTKLNCAY
+309 
-319 GEMNVESAAGTKTI
+319 
-333 TLDAEYRYDIKVI
+333 YRYNLKLTATDTGDVNITSYYYERNNPNPQTKVYSELHVTPNTYI
-346 AQEGAPATF
+346 
-355 PVHIKAVHSSSPT
+355 PVSISK
-368 NPVYDETVEMKKAA
+368 NNTV
-382 QAMSVYVRAGGM
+382 SV
-394 SVAPVIPY
+394 P
-402 DPITTPDGED
+402 TTPVEILPDG
-412 VTDIPSHFTFVP
+412 TDIDDTHSHFTYVP
-424 TVTGGTV
+424 TTVGGTV

-510 NIPNIEGTSPNYGNM
+510 TIPNIEGTSPNYGNM

>member
-25 AMASG
+25 AMAAG
-30 REQINRWTVLVLD
+30 NTEPAKKPVDRYTVLVLD
-43 HSGSM
+43 QSGSM
-48 RNDPIEQLKKA
+48 YGEPLEQMKA
-59 ASTFCDEVERDSNI
+59 AALEFCDA
-73 NHVAIVGFS
+73 VAEDNANTATTKTWNKVAVLGFS
-82 TTPDTLGRNPVG
+82 TQP
-94 DNAVFTADMNVAKQ
+94 NANVSFTDDVNQMRAAINQLAADS
-108 QINNLRADGMTDMA
+108 LTDIA
-122 AALQEAKRLLDGV
+122 AALLEADRLLKGV
-135 SSANM
+135 GASTNEY
-140 KDVKNIVLLSDGLPE
+140 DVVKNIILLSDGLPE
-155 VEEVAY
+155 TDYAGESSGRYSDSNHWGVPQANRCYRLVSTNGLLNGQY
-161 NYTLQNTYAA
+161 NV
-171 KGPYLASGYS
+171 YS
-181 LEDYFLGSANYTH
+181 L
-194 EKFTDYGFV
+194 
-203 PSGHKTM
+203 
-210 YNIYAIG
+210 G
-217 FFHRLSAER
+217 FFHDMDSDDIAFCGRVLNDL
-226 QKLCKE
+226 QT
-232 ILMSV
+232 
-237 QNKGFYE
+237 KGFYAVQSSADLDFVFE
-244 VANTSDLEFVLG
+244 DFITEDIIGGDGNTVEPP
-256 GVVADEIL
+256 ERL
-264 DVKEPGAP
+264 DPMAHDRTV
-272 EGTSFD
+272 
-278 PNTTPRV
+278 
-285 TITIACP
+285 ITIACP

-297 TPRNSLNPVLDS
+297 SVAGVSVSSANQAVDTRLDIG
-309 RDTTKLNCAY
+309 TY
-319 GEMNVESAAGTKTI
+319 GWMYISAGEKGTTKTI
-333 TLDAEYRYDIKVI
+333 TVVNDYRYAIGMKATDNGDVKVSVAKYKANEDKPYATPISNQSIPVTRGQNGTIRVRNTGDVYI
-346 AQEGAPATF
+346 APMT
-355 PVHIKAVHSSSPT
+355 
-368 NPVYDETVEMKKAA
+368 DET
-382 QAMSVYVRAGGM
+382 QTVR
-394 SVAPVIPY
+394 
-402 DPITTPDGED
+402 DNRT
-412 VTDIPSHFTFVP
+412 HFSFVP

-498 ADDDPYSTNVPT
+498 ADNDPYSTNVPT
-510 NIPNIEGTSPNYGNM
+510 TIPNIEGTSPNYGNM

>member
-30 REQINRWTVLVLD
+30 TTDPTPTHRYTVLVLD

-48 RNDPIEQLKKA
+48 SGEPMKRMQEAANLFCRTVAGDQSHGIENL
-59 ASTFCDEVERDSNI
+59 
-73 NHVAIVGFS
+73 VAIVGFS
-82 TTPDTLGRNPVG
+82 SKVDAVQDFTKDITLLQKTVNDLYAGGTTDIAGALAKADELLKDPTLS
-94 DNAVFTADMNVAKQ
+94 ADA
-108 QINNLRADGMTDMA
+108 I
-122 AALQEAKRLLDGV
+122 
-135 SSANM
+135 
-140 KDVKNIVLLSDGLPE
+140 KNIVLLSDGLPE
-155 VEEVAY
+155 GNGSLANGRYTGKFTSWGVGNANKCYATVEASGLLMSSY
-161 NYTLQNTYAA
+161 HIYTL
-171 KGPYLASGYS
+171 
-181 LEDYFLGSANYTH
+181 
-194 EKFTDYGFV
+194 
-203 PSGHKTM
+203 
-210 YNIYAIG
+210 G
-217 FFHRLSAER
+217 FFHQMDREDRA
-226 QKLCKE
+226 LCRE
-232 ILMSV
+232 LLTDFAH
-237 QNKGFYE
+237 GGTFYE
-244 VANTSDLEFVLG
+244 ISNVNQVVVILG
-256 GVVADEIL
+256 NFIL
-264 DVKEPGAP
+264 D
-272 EGTSFD
+272 D
-278 PNTTPRV
+278 INNTTPDAPPDPFDPDNPYLY
-285 TITIACP
+285 IQFACP
-292 VDVTV
+292 VEVTV
-297 TPRNSLNPVLDS
+297 RRSGSSDVLLNSATDKKTSGYGMLEKTVVGTNNNKINLMLNPNFSYYITMTGV
-309 RDTTKLNCAY
+309 AE
-319 GEMNVESAAGTKTI
+319 GAATI
-333 TLDAEYRYDIKVI
+333 TASYVSNGTATPLSIPTEPIPVENGSTDVVLTTRVTDANSYP
-346 AQEGAPATF
+346 G
-355 PVHIKAVHSSSPT
+355 
-368 NPVYDETVEMKKAA
+368 VY
-382 QAMSVYVRAGGM
+382 
-394 SVAPVIPY
+394 PPNWVIPEE
-402 DPITTPDGED
+402 TL
-412 VTDIPSHFTFVP
+412 TDTPSHFTFVP
-424 TVTGGTV
+424 TTVGGTV

-510 NIPNIEGTSPNYGNM
+510 TIPNIEGTSPNYGNM

>member
-15 CMVLAMLPAT
+15 CMVLAMLSAT
-25 AMASG
+25 AMAAGSEPVITD
-30 REQINRWTVLVLD
+30 RYTVLVLD
-43 HSGSM
+43 CSGSM
-48 RNDPIEQLKKA
+48 WGNPMEKMKESAKK
-59 ASTFCDEVERDSNI
+59 FCATVKADTTNNVN
-73 NHVAIVGFS
+73 NHVAVVSFDS
-82 TTPDTLGRNPVG
+82 MEPDVVS
-94 DNAVFTADMNVAKQ
+94 DFTADMDTLNAAIDRLSAGGGTYIENAIQKAAEMLTPYSNNEAIITNIILLTDGIPEHGTESRNNMPYTSNDSSCYKVANQVYARAISIWKAH
-108 QINNLRADGMTDMA
+108 NL
-122 AALQEAKRLLDGV
+122 
-135 SSANM
+135 
-140 KDVKNIVLLSDGLPE
+140 
-155 VEEVAY
+155 
-161 NYTLQNTYAA
+161 YTL
-171 KGPYLASGYS
+171 
-181 LEDYFLGSANYTH
+181 
-194 EKFTDYGFV
+194 
-203 PSGHKTM
+203 
-210 YNIYAIG
+210 G
-217 FFHRLSAER
+217 FFHRDLSGQNAIFGRRFLRDISNAGYWEVTNPD
-226 QKLCKE
+226 LLNVEFEE
-232 ILMSV
+232 IA
-237 QNKGFYE
+237 GGI
-244 VANTSDLEFVLG
+244 TSTE
-256 GVVADEIL
+256 
-264 DVKEPGAP
+264 KEPEDFKPGQ
-272 EGTSFD
+272 EGNLY
-278 PNTTPRV
+278 PYIQVIIR
-285 TITIACP
+285 CP
-292 VDVTV
+292 VDVSVKYRNHEILNSSTSTTTSAYGTLTV
-297 TPRNSLNPVLDS
+297 EQEEGISG
-309 RDTTKLNCAY
+309 TTKTLNLFYNESNPKIYNIELTATGA
-319 GEMNVESAAGTKTI
+319 GEVKISATHYNADGTPKDPLISKDNPQQFSVATGKTYRTSIYNVTG
-333 TLDAEYRYDIKVI
+333 IK
-346 AQEGAPATF
+346 
-355 PVHIKAVHSSSPT
+355 
-368 NPVYDETVEMKKAA
+368 ETVYNKYPLFVETTE
-382 QAMSVYVRAGGM
+382 VDVGDTGG
-394 SVAPVIPY
+394 VNN
-402 DPITTPDGED
+402 G
-412 VTDIPSHFTFVP
+412 TDSGHFTYVP
-424 TVTGGTV
+424 TTVGGTV

>member
-25 AMASG
+25 AMAAGNGNDSSLIPTE
-30 REQINRWTVLVLD
+30 RYTVLVLD

-48 RNDPIEQLKKA
+48 RGQPIEQMKDAAKKFCEVIKNDNTNPETN
-59 ASTFCDEVERDSNI
+59 STNY
-73 NHVAIVGFS
+73 VAVVGFS
-82 TTPDTLGRNPVG
+82 TTPDAGAAFTQNIDELYPVI
-94 DNAVFTADMNVAKQ
+94 D
-108 QINNLRADGMTDMA
+108 NLRATNLTDIS
-122 AALQEAKRLLDGV
+122 AALLEADRLFRETPTTRETKKIV
-135 SSANM
+135 R
-140 KDVKNIVLLSDGLPE
+140 NIILLSDGLPE
-155 VEEVAY
+155 TSYTGHVDGPFKDMGHWAVGQANRCY
-161 NYTLQNTYAA
+161 NIVVNDNKMLD
-171 KGPYLASGYS
+171 GR
-181 LEDYFLGSANYTH
+181 
-194 EKFTDYGFV
+194 
-203 PSGHKTM
+203 
-210 YNIYAIG
+210 YNIYSLG
-217 FFHRLSAER
+217 FFHGMSYYDAAFCGKVLT
-226 QKLCKE
+226 KL
-232 ILMSV
+232 
-237 QNKGFYE
+237 QNCGFYE
-244 VANTSDLEFVLG
+244 VQKAEDLDFVFG
-256 GVVADEIL
+256 QIGDEIIKGEPIG
-264 DVKEPGAP
+264 VPEKEFN
-272 EGTSFD
+272 FD
-278 PNTTPRV
+278 ENTPRLV
-285 TITIACP
+285 VTIACP
-292 VDVTV
+292 VHVEVTV
-297 TPRNSLNPVLDS
+297 NGGSWSTENATETVKVGN
-309 RDTTKLNCAY
+309 Y
-319 GEMNVESAAGTKTI
+319 GKIELTQVSDGTSTKTL
-333 TLDAEYRYDIKVI
+333 TLRPGYNYTIGISAYADGNVTISTVNYGRN
-346 AQEGAPATF
+346 G
-355 PVHIKAVHSSSPT
+355 PT
-368 NPVYDETVEMKKAA
+368 NTNTNTEPRKYPMKKD
-382 QAMSVYVRAGGM
+382 QA
-394 SVAPVIPY
+394 
-402 DPITTPDGED
+402 ITTTIFRNGSFFTTDPNEDQPTKSDTDG
-412 VTDIPSHFTFVP
+412 SHFTYVP

-498 ADDDPYSTNVPT
+498 ADNDPYSTNVPT

>member
-25 AMASG
+25 AMAAGNGNDSNLIPTE
-30 REQINRWTVLVLD
+30 RYTVLVLD

-48 RNDPIEQLKKA
+48 RGQPIEQMKDAAKKFCEVIKNDNTNPETN
-59 ASTFCDEVERDSNI
+59 STNY
-73 NHVAIVGFS
+73 VAVVGFS
-82 TTPDTLGRNPVG
+82 TTPDAGAAFTQNIDELYPVI
-94 DNAVFTADMNVAKQ
+94 D
-108 QINNLRADGMTDMA
+108 NLRATNLTDIS
-122 AALQEAKRLLDGV
+122 AALLEADRLFRETPTTRETKKIV
-135 SSANM
+135 R
-140 KDVKNIVLLSDGLPE
+140 NIILLSDGLPE
-155 VEEVAY
+155 TSYTGHVNGPFKDMGHWAVGQANRCY
-161 NYTLQNTYAA
+161 NIVKENGMLD
-171 KGPYLASGYS
+171 GR
-181 LEDYFLGSANYTH
+181 
-194 EKFTDYGFV
+194 
-203 PSGHKTM
+203 
-210 YNIYAIG
+210 YNIYSLG
-217 FFHRLSAER
+217 FFHGMSYYDAAFCGKVLT
-226 QKLCKE
+226 KL
-232 ILMSV
+232 
-237 QNKGFYE
+237 QNCGFYE
-244 VANTSDLEFVLG
+244 VQKAEDLDFVFGQIGDEIIKGEPIGVPEWEFNFDANTPRL
-256 GVVADEIL
+256 VV
-264 DVKEPGAP
+264 
-272 EGTSFD
+272 
-278 PNTTPRV
+278 
-285 TITIACP
+285 TIACP
-292 VDVTV
+292 VHVEVTV
-297 TPRNSLNPVLDS
+297 NGGSWSTENATETVKVGN
-309 RDTTKLNCAY
+309 Y
-319 GEMNVESAAGTKTI
+319 GKIELTQVSDGTSTKTL
-333 TLDAEYRYDIKVI
+333 TLRPGYNYTIGISAYADGNVTISTVNYD
-346 AQEGAPATF
+346 QNG
-355 PVHIKAVHSSSPT
+355 PT
-368 NPVYDETVEMKKAA
+368 NTNTEPRAYPMKKD
-382 QAMSVYVRAGGM
+382 QA
-394 SVAPVIPY
+394 
-402 DPITTPDGED
+402 ITTTIFRNGSFFTTDPNEDQPTKSDTDG
-412 VTDIPSHFTFVP
+412 SHFTFVP